1 MKVFLHRIL
10 QEIMKKIILGT
21 SDAWSMI
28 HLSHRPSNP
37 PYYIV
42 NWQIFDGQS
51 VPGSKMCG
59 GVKCAEELWLLDANC
74 ANVFNIDWT
83 PQDCWLWFEQWV
95 QLRIE
100 ASRDLQSQMWIWHA
114 ILTNYNKK
122 RIQKSTSWNFF
133 KCSYRYLFLSMQEL
147 INMECSFDFSKTDT
161 SLKLWQDWKGW
172 IFVCHPRPFLL
183 EGIKGLKKHGTGGY
197 QEDFFKNWYVLH

>member
-1 MKVFLHRIL
+1 
-10 QEIMKKIILGT
+10 
-21 SDAWSMI
+21 
-28 HLSHRPSNP
+28 
-37 PYYIV
+37 
-42 NWQIFDGQS
+42 
-51 VPGSKMCG
+51 
-59 GVKCAEELWLLDANC
+59 
-74 ANVFNIDWT
+74 
-83 PQDCWLWFEQWV
+83 
-95 QLRIE
+95 
-100 ASRDLQSQMWIWHA
+100 MWIWHA

-172 IFVCHPRPFLL
+172 IFVSHPRPFLL

-197 QEDFFKNWYVLH
+197 QEDAIRGYQRKRRISIGRWKNIKGHCRTSSSRSRKLILHTRKYIIDCFIPTCGKFFF